1 MNTPIEYHDLDPAR
15 FFSEVASSYRP
26 AILRGFVRHWPAVR
40 AAQQSPEALC
50 HYLLAFDSGA
60 EVDAVMTP
68 PAEGGRL
75 FYKPELEGFN
85 FVRNKVTV
93 SRVIEQ
99 LARYSQFAEPPGVAV
114 QSALIDDC
122 MPRLAQENVAPALPP
137 SARPRLW
144 LGNTITTPAHFDE
157 SYNLACVV
165 SGQRRF
171 TLFPPEQVD
180 NLYIGPLDFAPTP
193 TPISMVNFRQ
203 PDFDQHPRFREALQH
218 ALVADLLPGD
228 ALYIPTLWWHHV
240 QSTGPLNMMINYW
253 WKNEQPA
260 EDAGT
265 TFDALVTTLK
275 AMKHQPPEVR
285 AAWGAIFQHYVF
297 DPEQDPSAHLPEH
310 KQGVLRKA
318 RP

>member
-15 FFSEVASSYRP
+15 FFSEVAASYRP

-50 HYLLAFDSGA
+50 QYVLGLASDV

-68 PAEGGRL
+68 PAERGRL
-75 FYKPELEGFN
+75 FYKPDMEGFN
-85 FVRNKVTV
+85 FVRNKVPV
-93 SRVIEQ
+93 ARVIEQ
-99 LARYSQFAEPPGVAV
+99 LARYSQFDAPPSVAV

-122 MPRLAQENVAPALPP
+122 MPRFPLGNVAPALPP
-137 SARPRLW
+137 STRPRLW

-165 SGQRRF
+165 SGARRF
-171 TLFPPEQVD
+171 TLFPPGQVD

-193 TPISMVNFRQ
+193 TPISMVNFRD
-203 PDFDQHPRFREALQH
+203 PDYAQHPRFREALQH

-240 QSTGPLNMMINYW
+240 QSTGPLNMMVNYW
-253 WKNEQPA
+253 WKNGQAVDSASPA
-260 EDAGT
+260 
-265 TFDALVTTLK
+265 FDALLAALK
-275 AMKHQPPEVR
+275 ALN
-285 AAWGAIFQHYVF
+285 A
-297 DPEQDPSAHLPEH
+297 
-310 KQGVLRKA
+310 
-318 RP
+318 